1 MKTKTQIGYKVVRKH
16 TDGKLYSW
24 NECPSRK
31 ARLRGTSIRY
41 RPGHTSRRRK
51 DCGPLAVFTSLEDAR
66 RLLACYPPT
75 NHPSPIY
82 KVRYL
87 LSAETK
93 LFNREGDTIDV
104 RQSVPGTAYAD
115 AVTLNK
121 RPVQK

>member
-1 MKTKTQIGYKVVRKH
+1 M
-16 TDGKLYSW
+16 
-24 NECPSRK
+24 
-31 ARLRGTSIRY
+31 
-41 RPGHTSRRRK
+41 
-51 DCGPLAVFTSLEDAR
+51 
-66 RLLACYPPT
+66 
-75 NHPSPIY
+75 
-82 KVRYL
+82 